1 MRVLFVMGGGFDRPS
16 PSLHL
21 ERALVSSLL
30 NSGNEVSLVCSV
42 LDDGGDGLLE
52 EWRNSESFSCQLIRR
67 KRVAQ
72 SNFIQRYLE
81 GVLYSFKLYSAIR
94 SCGKCDVAF
103 VQSSP
108 TVLFNIIATKLAT
121 RGLPIVYA
129 VQDVFPGSSVA
140 SGVMKGR
147 VLPALFAGLQRIAYA
162 MSRRVIAINEDMKV
176 KLEEQ
181 GVSSEKIEVI
191 VNWFDGDSVRR
202 IPWDENRFVRRQN
215 MSRNVFYVQY
225 AGTVGYV
232 FDYETFLDTARLLSD
247 QPSIRFQLI
256 AAGVMFDQIQEKA
269 AEMGLGNIDFMPLQP
284 LELVADVYSSA
295 SVCFI
300 PLKRGIIGNSVP
312 SKAGLVMACGTPVV
326 NAVDEFSFYAEEFV
340 AREVGCSVDSG
351 DSARAAECIM
361 YLHDNPDKLRQ
372 MGENAVR
379 YCSERYSKEH
389 GTLRYIEVMKDSIA

>member
-21 ERALVSSLL
+21 ERALVSALL
-30 NSGNEVSLVCSV
+30 DSGNEVCLVCSV
-42 LDDGGDGLLE
+42 LSEGDDGLLE
-52 EWRNSESFSCQLIRR
+52 EWKRSESFSSHLIRR
-67 KRVAQ
+67 KKVTK

-81 GVLYSFKLYSAIR
+81 GVLYSFKLYSTIR
-94 SCGKCDVAF
+94 SCEKCDVAF

-108 TVLFNIIATKLAT
+108 TVLFNIIATKLAA

-147 VLPALFAGLQRIAYA
+147 MLPALFAKLQRVAYS
-162 MSRRVIAINEDMKV
+162 MSRKVIAINEDMKV

-181 GVSSEKIEVI
+181 NVPSDKIEVI

-202 IPWDENRFVRRQN
+202 IRWDQNRFVQQQG
-215 MSRNVFYVQY
+215 MEQGAFYVQY

-232 FDYETFLDTARLLSD
+232 FDYETFLGAARLLSD
-247 QPSIRFQLI
+247 CPDIRFQLI
-256 AAGVMFDQIQEKA
+256 AAGAMFDQIREKA
-269 AEMGLGNIDFMPLQP
+269 DEMGLTNIDFLPLQP
-284 LELVADVYSSA
+284 LELVADVYSAA

-312 SKAGLVMACGTPVV
+312 SKAGLVMACGTPTI
-326 NAVDEFSFYAEEFV
+326 NAVDESSYYSKEFMV
-340 AREVGCSVDSG
+340 NEVGYSVDSG
-351 DSARAAECIM
+351 DYAGAAEYIM
-361 YLHDNPDKLRQ
+361 RLHDDPDELRR
-372 MGENAVR
+372 MGDNAVR

-389 GTLRYIEVMKDSIA
+389 GTSRYIEVLEESIA